1 MFIEKGESTL
11 LIWPWPTNSKLV
23 RVYIYVL
30 KHLYL
35 ILEHLFLPCFSGDP
49 VPRIEFT
56 EEEVKTWGVVYRE
69 LNKLY
74 PTHACREYLKN
85 LPLLSKYC
93 ECREDNI
100 PQLEDVSRF
109 LRGGFQFS

>member
-1 MFIEKGESTL
+1 M
-11 LIWPWPTNSKLV
+11 
-23 RVYIYVL
+23 
-30 KHLYL
+30 
-35 ILEHLFLPCFSGDP
+35 ILMEFFLSFSSGDP
-49 VPRIEFT
+49 IPRIEFT
-56 EEEVKTWGVVYRE
+56 QEEVKTWGVVYRE

-93 ECREDNI
+93 GCREDNI

-109 LRGGFQFS
+109 LRGKLSISIKIFL